1 MTRLDDKI
9 VLITG
14 AASGNGEATTR
25 EYLKKTEGKIKLIL
39 IDLNEARLLDL
50 KKEYLNKYPGVLKDD
65 DVYVGYGDLSKTDN
79 IYEFFSKIPTSLIEN
94 LDILINNAGL
104 ARGLEKVGEII
115 QKDIDLMYS
124 TNIIGMITLTQ
135 LVVPIFKKNNK
146 GDIIQIGSLAAEDPY
161 PGGSAYC
168 STKAAVGAFTTSL
181 RKELINYNIRV
192 CLIQPGIIKTN
203 FSHTRFNGDE
213 SKIENVYK
221 DYEPLCAE
229 DISDL
234 IIYITSRRE
243 NCSVSDVVILP
254 THQATMSDKAYR

>member
-1 MTRLDDKI
+1 MSRLDNKI

-25 EYLKKTEGKIKLIL
+25 EYLKKTEGKIKFIL
-39 IDLNEARLLDL
+39 IDINETRLNEL
-50 KKEYLNKYPGVLKDD
+50 KKEYLSKYSSLKDD
-65 DVYVGYGDLSKTDN
+65 DVYVSFGDLSKSEK
-79 IYEFFSKIPTSLIEN
+79 IHEFFNKIPKDLVDN

-104 ARGLEKVGEII
+104 ARGLEKVGEIN

-124 TNIIGMITLTQ
+124 TNIVGLITLTQ

-146 GDIIQIGSLAAEDPY
+146 GDIIQLGSLAAEDPY

-168 STKAAVGAFTTSL
+168 CTKAAVAAFTASL
-181 RKELINYNIRV
+181 RKELISYKIRV
-192 CLIQPGIIKTN
+192 VLIEPGIIKTN
-203 FSHTRFNGDE
+203 FSKTRFDGDE
-213 SKIENVYK
+213 SKVNNVYK

-229 DISDL
+229 DIADL

-243 NCSVSDVVILP
+243 NCAISEVIILP

>member
-1 MTRLDDKI
+1 MSRLDNKI

-39 IDLNEARLLDL
+39 IDINENRLKDL
-50 KKEYLNKYPGVLKDD
+50 KNEYLQKYTNLTND
-65 DVYVGYGDLSKTDN
+65 DVYTSYGDLSKSEK
-79 IYEFFSKIPTSLIEN
+79 IHEFFQKIPKSLIEN

-104 ARGLEKVGEII
+104 ARGLEKVGEID
-115 QKDIDLMYS
+115 QKDIDLMFS
-124 TNIIGMITLTQ
+124 TNILGMITLTQ
-135 LVVPIFKKNNK
+135 LIVPIFKKNNK
-146 GDIIQIGSLAAEDPY
+146 GDIIQLGSLAAEDPY

-168 STKAAVGAFTTSL
+168 ATKGAVSTFTTSL

-192 CLIQPGIIKTN
+192 SLIEPGIIRTN
-203 FSHTRFNGDE
+203 FSNTRFNGDE
-213 SKIENVYK
+213 TKVNNVYK
-221 DYEPLCAE
+221 DYEPLNAD
-229 DISDL
+229 DIADL

-243 NCSVSDVVILP
+243 NCSVSQVVILP